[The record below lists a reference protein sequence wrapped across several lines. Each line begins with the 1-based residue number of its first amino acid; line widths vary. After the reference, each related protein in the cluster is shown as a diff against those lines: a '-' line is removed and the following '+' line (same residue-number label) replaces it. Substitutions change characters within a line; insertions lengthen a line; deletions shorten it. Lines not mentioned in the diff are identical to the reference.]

1 MDARRRGD
9 QSFHRVSNVGLLSDK
24 AEIPDVLRIRGIMQ
38 VVDLHVL
45 VGTALVPAGRE
56 IRSGARQRAVV
67 CDQKRYAG
75 IALPPALVSVGELWC
90 DGGQQYRVGWI
101 RDVEYLVRFC
111 SGVSRAGRGSAAPQQ
126 VVVAMLPR
134 RLCRAVGRQYVP
146 AAHMCHLVTG
156 GIERATRPRDMR
168 QINRV
173 TRVGHIQNGSSVSL
187 AGESQPVNG
196 RASMVSHVRDVA
208 TALANDERRSE
219 ER

>member
-75 IALPPALVSVGELWC
+75 IALPPAPVSVGELWC
-90 DGGQQYRVGWI
+90 DGGQQYRVGGI
-101 RDVEYLVRFC
+101 RDVEDLVGVS
-111 SGVSRAGRGSAAPQQ
+111 SGVGGS
-126 VVVAMLPR
+126 
-134 RLCRAVGRQYVP
+134 G
-146 AAHMCHLVTG
+146 
-156 GIERATRPRDMR
+156 
-168 QINRV
+168 
-173 TRVGHIQNGSSVSL
+173 
-187 AGESQPVNG
+187 
-196 RASMVSHVRDVA
+196 
-208 TALANDERRSE
+208 
-219 ER
+219 